1 MAKIKGDVV
10 IDQEVCKG
18 CGLCMEACPT
28 KILAFSKEVNQKG
41 YLYATKIE
49 DNCTGCGS
57 CATICPDVCFTVY
70 RKKIN

>member
-10 IDQEVCKG
+10 IDKELCKG
-18 CGLCMEACPT
+18 CGLCIDACPT
-28 KILAFSKEVNQKG
+28 KILAFSTEVNQKG

-49 DNCTGCGS
+49 DNCTGCSS
-57 CATICPDVCFTVY
+57 CATVCPDVCFTVY